1 MRGTRSLAG
10 YAAVAALF
18 AIVIAGCKYSN
29 TPPPLPG
36 PSPAPTLQ
44 PGVVTE
50 APIPTANATPLGI
63 TTGPDNNVWFVEL
76 NGDRIARV
84 VPGTFPA
91 ASSITEFPLPSPNSQ
106 PADVTSLAGNPNV
119 WFDEFTNNKIAS
131 IVPST
136 GVISEFTV
144 PTAAAGPIG
153 LAGDQSSQLWFAE
166 SQIGVPKIAKM
177 TTGGFFTEYPVPIT
191 NSRPSGVAIAPDN
204 TVWYIDSGTNAIG
217 HLTFSGGNPVFS
229 EFAIPTN
236 PANPEFM
243 TVGPDGNLW
252 FTELGPI
259 PVSGCQIGKVT
270 LGPTPTITEYQLP
283 LQQPAPDG
291 DFCIGITNAGGY
303 LWFAEA
309 NSGAI
314 GRVSTGGVVT
324 EYGIPGNGTTA
335 VGVTRGPDGNVWFTD
350 GGVDRNIVIG
360 TNQVGQIKIGL
371 IPASSNRKFYQAKIV
386 SHALR
391 LPIHG
396 VYPRHK

>member
-1 MRGTRSLAG
+1 MRGTRSLTG

-18 AIVIAGCKYSN
+18 ALVIAGCKYSN
-29 TPPPLPG
+29 TSPPLPG

-63 TTGPDNNVWFVEL
+63 TTGPDNNIWFVEL

-119 WFDEFTNNKIAS
+119 WFDEFQNNKIAS

-153 LAGDQSSQLWFAE
+153 LVGDQTSQLWFAE
-166 SQIGVPKIAKM
+166 SQIGVPIVAKM

-191 NSRPSGVAIAPDN
+191 NARPTGVTIAPDN
-204 TVWYIDSGTNAIG
+204 SVWYLDTGTNAIG

-243 TVGPDGNLW
+243 VVGPDGNLW
-252 FTELGPI
+252 FTELGPL

-270 LGPTPTITEYQLP
+270 LGATPTITEYQLP
-283 LQQPAPDG
+283 LQQPAPHG
-291 DFCIGITNAGGY
+291 DFCIGITSAGGF

-309 NSGAI
+309 NSGAV
-314 GRVSTGGVVT
+314 GRVTTGGVVT
-324 EYGIPGNGTTA
+324 EYGIPGTGTTA

-350 GGVDRNIVIG
+350 GGLDNAIVIG

-371 IPASSNRKFYQAKIV
+371 IPASSNRKFFQAKIV

-396 VYPRHK
+396 VYPRHR